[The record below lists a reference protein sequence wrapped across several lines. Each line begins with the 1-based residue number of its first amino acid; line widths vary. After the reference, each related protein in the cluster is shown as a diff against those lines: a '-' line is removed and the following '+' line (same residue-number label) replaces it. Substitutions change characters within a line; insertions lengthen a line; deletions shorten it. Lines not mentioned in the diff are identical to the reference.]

1 MVLVGFKLKVKIS
14 GKFEAK
20 NNPISQEFLLEY
32 FSCDSYDLELH
43 MVAKWGGPLSLRL
56 SKNELIDGNIS
67 MSETKKAVYFSLDAE
82 YSVNWQGNKF
92 KKTDFTEAS
101 QICLHQIIGIR
112 KHESKFG
119 DTTNLDKIYVDV
131 VKSVIS
137 DISIK

>member
-1 MVLVGFKLKVKIS
+1 MGFKLKVKIS

-20 NNPISQEFLLEY
+20 NNPISQGFLSEY

-43 MVAKWGGPLSLRL
+43 MSAKWGGPLSLRL
-56 SKNELIDGNIS
+56 SKNELINGNIS
-67 MSETKKAVYFSLDAE
+67 VSETKKAVCFSLDAE
-82 YSVNWQGNKF
+82 YSVNWKGNKF

-101 QICLHQIIGIR
+101 QIFIHQIIGIR

-119 DTTNLDKIYVDV
+119 DTTYHDEVYVEF
-131 VKSVIS
+131 VKSDIS

>member
-1 MVLVGFKLKVKIS
+1 MGFKLKVKIS
-14 GKFEAK
+14 GKFETK
-20 NNPISQEFLLEY
+20 NNLISQEFLSDY
-32 FSCDSYDLELH
+32 FSCDSYDLE
-43 MVAKWGGPLSLRL
+43 MRMSAKWGGPLSLRL

-82 YSVNWQGNKF
+82 YSVNWQGDKF

-119 DTTNLDKIYVDV
+119 VTTYHDEIYVEV
-131 VKSVIS
+131 VKSEIS

>member
-14 GKFEAK
+14 GEFEVK
-20 NNPISQEFLLEY
+20 NDSSSQEFLSEY
-32 FSCDSYDLELH
+32 FSCDSYDLELR
-43 MVAKWGGPLSLRL
+43 MTAKWGGPLSLRL

-67 MSETKKAVYFSLDAE
+67 MSETKKLVCFTLDAE

-119 DTTNLDKIYVDV
+119 DTTYHDEIYVEV
-131 VKSVIS
+131 VKSEIS

>member
-1 MVLVGFKLKVKIS
+1 MGFLLKVKIS

-20 NNPISQEFLLEY
+20 NNPISQEFLSEY

-43 MVAKWGGPLSLRL
+43 MAAKWGGPLSLRL

-67 MSETKKAVYFSLDAE
+67 ISETKKAVCFSLDAE
-82 YSVNWQGNKF
+82 FSVNWQGNKF

-101 QICLHQIIGIR
+101 QIGLHQIIGIR

-119 DTTNLDKIYVDV
+119 DATYHDEIYVEV
-131 VKSVIS
+131 VKSEIS